1 MKQLDVLVRKNV
13 QDLLPYSSARD
24 EFYGT
29 EGIFLDANENPF
41 GHYNRYPDPYQ
52 KTLKKR
58 VAVVKNIP
66 ESQVFIGNG
75 SDEAIDLLFRIF
87 CEPRADKAL
96 TFTPTYGMY
105 KVSAA
110 INDVEL
116 IEVPLTE
123 NFQIAYDSVLPFLD
137 HPDLKL
143 IFICSPNNPTGN
155 SVDRKTIENIIENF
169 KGIVVIDEAYIDF
182 SQEFSLTTW
191 LAKYPQLVILQTL
204 SKAWGQAGLRIGF
217 AFAAKEIISY
227 FNKVKPP
234 YNISQ
239 VNQQLALKT
248 LENTKDFE
256 DKKAVILSEKELLQ
270 SELSELKG
278 VYRVFST
285 DTNFILIQIKN
296 ASEIY
301 NQLVAEKLI
310 IRNRSSQIKD
320 ALRITV
326 GTPSENKKLLKTLQK
341 IIR

>member
-1 MKQLDVLVRKNV
+1 MKQLDDLVRKNV

-296 ASEIY
+296 ANEVY
-301 NQLVAEKLI
+301 KALVAEKLI